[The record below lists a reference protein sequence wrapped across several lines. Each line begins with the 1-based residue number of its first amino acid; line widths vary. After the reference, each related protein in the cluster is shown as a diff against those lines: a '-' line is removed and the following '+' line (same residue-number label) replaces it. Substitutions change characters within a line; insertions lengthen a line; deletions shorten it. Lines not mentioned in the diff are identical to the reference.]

1 MSRPVYEDSG
11 TAIEVDPLSG
21 LPDSQPRGFRN
32 RLERGRRMHNYG
44 HGWVGGHMGNQN
56 TSPNDLIFFM
66 HHCNIDR
73 LWAEWQDHGHQG
85 APFYPGPQ
93 SGEDEGHKL
102 NDAMWPWIGS
112 RAGYVPRR
120 LPADSPIPDFTAES
134 ERTPADLLDHQSLG
148 YAYN

>member
-1 MSRPVYEDSG
+1 
-11 TAIEVDPLSG
+11 
-21 LPDSQPRGFRN
+21 
-32 RLERGRRMHNYG
+32 
-44 HGWVGGHMGNQN
+44 MGNQN

-112 RAGYVPRR
+112 RSRICTKTSAGG
-120 LPADSPIPDFTAES
+120 
-134 ERTPADLLDHQSLG
+134 QS
-148 YAYN
+148 YS